1 MKEGKGVFL
10 TLLLTMLLIPLGAFA
25 SYTVNQYPYVPA
37 IEKMHPNGKYIVY
50 VEKEGKWQEAGS
62 ISFDKYFREREIDLT
77 DYISNEGNIRVR
89 LLQQGGGAAHIDSVS
104 LGDKSPMEVRDRRK
118 TDYRYLFRPGK
129 PDYKEN
135 YGRSIFP

>member
-1 MKEGKGVFL
+1 MKEGKGVFWAV
-10 TLLLTMLLIPLGAFA
+10 LLTMLLIPLIAFA
-25 SYTVNQYPYVPA
+25 SYPANQYPNVTP

-62 ISFDKYFREREIDLT
+62 INFDKYFREREIDLT

-104 LGDKSPMEVRDRRK
+104 KHWLTQSYNRLVAFRFGHGIK
-118 TDYRYLFRPGK
+118 TLSRGILPSFH
-129 PDYKEN
+129 
-135 YGRSIFP
+135 IFLAIV